1 MKCHLILTK
10 INCSK
15 ADFKNESQ
23 NIWQQIILFSST
35 VMQMICTWHKIWTL
49 SGRLSLIAH
58 FVPIHYQ
65 TWSPQAILVSDWP
78 IFLIFSSKTTW
89 PNEPKLGKKYLWY
102 VLYKDCSFCP
112 DRLTN
117 MAATGNSCFW
127 LVDFLKNVSSVKR
140 KITLAIISLRN

>member
-89 PNEPKLGKKYLWY
+89 PNEPKLGKKYLWN

-127 LVDFLKNVSSVKR
+127 LVDFLKKIFPVKR
-140 KITLAIISLRN
+140 KITLA